1 MSTKLHIRGTVLNL
15 FLGRDWFERTSLTL
29 SLSLSLSLFYSFLV
43 VVLQQRWQQQQHEEQ
58 RQLRLVQIQNFL
70 NAGRTKTAW
79 IVSRRNLALCKSAF
93 HHTTLILYLSPF
105 YVPLYLSILLNV
117 VFSLV
122 VSIAFRSVSS
132 SISIGVTYKASL
144 CPVCL
149 SLSISLFTNH
159 IYFNF
164 SV

>member
-1 MSTKLHIRGTVLNL
+1 MHIRGTVLNL

-29 SLSLSLSLFYSFLV
+29 SLSLSLSLSLFYSFLV
-43 VVLQQRWQQQQHEEQ
+43 VVLQQRWQQQQQQHEEQ